1 MFSVHQIMSI
11 YTIHIFA
18 CISTKF
24 YYFINSKYFFRAFFK
39 LNRFMLIVKLNVALW
54 FIEKNVHVKIKF
66 AEYEM
71 KSHKMALSQTNLF
84 KG

>member
-1 MFSVHQIMSI
+1 
-11 YTIHIFA
+11 
-18 CISTKF
+18 
-24 YYFINSKYFFRAFFK
+24 
-39 LNRFMLIVKLNVALW
+39 MLIVKLNVALW
-54 FIEKNVHVKIKF
+54 FNEKNVHVKIKF